1 MIATSTAV
9 VEAYPGADQDTAWR
23 RLVAPPDYRNP
34 APRKRYHLAVI
45 GAGPAGLVTT
55 IVAAGL
61 GADVAL
67 IEKKALGGDCLN
79 VGCVPSKALL
89 ERARLTGDFDATFE
103 WLRTVR
109 ARLAPHDSVD
119 RYSAAGVHVFLG
131 AAELVDGRTVR
142 VGDAQFEARR
152 IVIASGASPTLPAVS
167 GLAESRPLTNET
179 VFDMRRRPQTL
190 AILGAGPIG
199 CELAQAFA
207 RLGIDVRL
215 LEQAARVLPD
225 EAEAASAAVAAALR
239 RDGVEVR
246 CNARVS
252 RVERSSTGVALVDG
266 TEQVVADELIV
277 ATSRRANTAE
287 LNTAA
292 AHVELDSTG
301 RIIVDKYLRTTNR
314 RIFAAGDVC
323 SALQFTHNADAQAR
337 ICVQN
342 ALFAATATTSGLH
355 VPRCI
360 YTDPE
365 VAAVGRTRAELLAA
379 GQPFH
384 SHRVELGALDRG
396 AIQDDRIG
404 FVEVLTERGS
414 DVILG
419 ATLVARD
426 AGELVA
432 PLVIAMTRRL
442 GLGSF
447 SQVVLPY
454 PTRSEYLKRLA
465 DGYNRTRLTP
475 FARRLIT
482 LWLGWQR

>member
-1 MIATSTAV
+1 VIATSTP
-9 VEAYPGADQDTAWR
+9 VETYPGADQDIAWR

-34 APRKRYHLAVI
+34 VARKRYHLAVI
-45 GAGPAGLVTT
+45 GAGPAGLVTA

-67 IEKKALGGDCLN
+67 VEKKALGGDCLN

-109 ARLAPHDSVD
+109 ARLAPHDSVE

-131 AAELVDGRTVR
+131 AAELVDERTVR
-142 VGDAQFEARR
+142 VGDAQFSARR
-152 IVIASGASPTLPAVS
+152 IVIATGASPILPAIP

-179 VFDMRRRPQTL
+179 VFDLRQRPQTL

-199 CELAQAFA
+199 CELAQGFA
-207 RLGIDVRL
+207 RLGVDVQL
-215 LEQAARVLPD
+215 LEQAARVLPE

-239 RDGVEVR
+239 RDGVQLR
-246 CNARVS
+246 CNVRVN
-252 RVERSSTGVALVDG
+252 RVERGSNGAALFFGTDRVVTG
-266 TEQVVADELIV
+266 ELLV
-277 ATSRRANTAE
+277 ATGRRASTAN

-292 AHVELDSTG
+292 AHVELDATG

-323 SALQFTHNADAQAR
+323 STFQFTHNADAHAR

-355 VPRCI
+355 IPRCT

-365 VAAVGRTRAELLAA
+365 VAAIGRTRAQLLAA
-379 GQPFH
+379 AHAFDL
-384 SHRVELGALDRG
+384 HRVELGALDRG

-404 FVEVLTERGS
+404 FVEVRTERGR

-426 AGELVA
+426 ASELIA
-432 PLVIAMTRRL
+432 PLAFAMSRRL

-465 DGYNRTRLTP
+465 DGYNRARLTP
-475 FARRLIT
+475 FAQRLIK
-482 LWLGWQR
+482 LWLGWRR